1 MKNDRCAIDFEIF
14 LLDILSCKGPKVSQ
28 FLWVIIQFCNRIIK
42 LYNRM
47 LMFKH
52 LSKSLKN
59 DSSKN
64 EQKME
69 ELFYL
74 TTFTAKC
81 ELVFALTQENA

>member
-1 MKNDRCAIDFEIF
+1 
-14 LLDILSCKGPKVSQ
+14 
-28 FLWVIIQFCNRIIK
+28 
-42 LYNRM
+42 M

-74 TTFTAKC
+74 TTFTAKY
-81 ELVFALTQENA
+81 ELVFVLTQENA